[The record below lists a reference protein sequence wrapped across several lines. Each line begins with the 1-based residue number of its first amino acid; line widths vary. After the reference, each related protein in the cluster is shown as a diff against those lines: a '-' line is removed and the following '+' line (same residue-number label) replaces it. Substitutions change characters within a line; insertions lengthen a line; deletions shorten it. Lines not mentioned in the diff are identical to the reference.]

1 MVLLRALWGRVWPY
15 ITVVAAAFAAF
26 FGIRQSGI
34 SVGREKVR
42 REQADATSEQ
52 RRKINEADNE
62 LVQMDRSAIRGELRK
77 WVRPVREDE
86 DR

>member
-1 MVLLRALWGRVWPY
+1 MIMLKVLWGRIWPY
-15 ITVVAAAFAAF
+15 LALIAAAFAAF

-34 SVGREKVR
+34 SAGKEKVR

-52 RRKINEADNE
+52 RRKVNEADSK
-62 LVQMDRSAIRGELRK
+62 LAQMDDSDIRRELGK
-77 WVRPVREDE
+77 WVRPD